1 MAYACDKLYDE
12 VIRKMMADLSTKVK
26 VREIIVYLPCLTIS
40 DREEIEAKRDTAGNY
55 CAMSVLIDNLR
66 RRENWPSEFISA
78 LKKCEQRD
86 LADRISKDYDRIRG
100 IPTQRTKTEMSV
112 AALPSPAP
120 APMAATPIPAVFPAE
135 ASATVTKATIHVVPH
150 SSPALLTPSVETE
163 VSALVSV
170 PDAQVHTPA
179 SAHPAEPP
187 LLVFAADARSPSQ
200 VTNPALTPSIGQSE
214 FPVDAK
220 ESSKLGI
227 SGASLALIEAPA
239 LVPVLDMSVQ
249 PNHEP
254 AHLAEPPLIVLPK
267 SAMSSSP
274 VSAPKVTP
282 SVEQNKVL
290 VIPRDTPTL
299 DISGGLTNTAPSGHE
314 SSIAPILATN
324 RASPSSQVNKHTTMS
339 QSSASQKR
347 EVPLAISS
355 SVKHPI
361 QDTNPPR
368 NDLPRDSQNNTIIN
382 QVRESVHTALSPN
395 CQTQKTSQ
403 GRAQAP
409 PSTSTDAVAGCLT
422 NFSDLNEENFSK
434 PGVLRGEEPFS
445 VSTDLSLQI
454 SRVTMDNSPVQPAGP
469 PAVPIPHRGEETFN
483 TSVTT
488 DNLMIS
494 SSTTTMLS
502 QPVCDPVAP
511 VQNSSH
517 GAFRNGFPGGDCSSY
532 PHQPVEDYYES
543 LQAEPGTREHIVEF
557 SEETSLK
564 NLNAQPSSMVGQ
576 TITGLSHNSETV
588 SLVLSDSEAQPSQK
602 ISHSIPRNNL
612 CEQVMPAA
620 SLTSYAEP
628 ASATFQESELNA
640 SNQNN
645 IPQLEQREEFHGVL
659 HQFQSNSHLIA
670 AAAIGMTALF
680 VALRLKN

>member
-66 RRENWPSEFISA
+66 RRENWPIEFISA
-78 LKKCEQRD
+78 LKKCEQWD

-100 IPTQRTKTEMSV
+100 IPTQRTKTFVASV
-112 AALPSPAP
+112 SPASLP
-120 APMAATPIPAVFPAE
+120 APTPAPTAATPIPAVFPAE
-135 ASATVTKATIHVVPH
+135 ASATVTKATIHMVPH
-150 SSPALLTPSVETE
+150 SSPALPTPSVETE
-163 VSALVSV
+163 VYALVS
-170 PDAQVHTPA
+170 DAQVHTPA
-179 SAHPAEPP
+179 SAHPAVPP
-187 LLVFAADARSPSQ
+187 QVFAADARSCSPVSA
-200 VTNPALTPSIGQSE
+200 PALTPSIGQSV

-220 ESSKLGI
+220 ESSKLSI

-239 LVPVLDMSVQ
+239 LVSVLDMSVQ
-249 PNHEP
+249 PNQEP
-254 AHLAEPPLIVLPK
+254 ADLAEPPLIVLPTD
-267 SAMSSSP
+267 AMSSSP
-274 VSAPKVTP
+274 VSAPRVTP

-290 VIPRDTPTL
+290 VIPRETPIL
-299 DISGGLTNTAPSGHE
+299 DISSGLTNTAPSGHE
-314 SSIAPILATN
+314 SSIAPMLPTT

-347 EVPLAISS
+347 EVPLSISS

-361 QDTNPPR
+361 QDSNPPG
-368 NDLPRDSQNNTIIN
+368 NDLPRDSQNNTTIN
-382 QVRESVHTALSPN
+382 QVGERVHTALSPN
-395 CQTQKTSQ
+395 CQTQETSQ
-403 GRAQAP
+403 ARAQAP

-422 NFSDLNEENFSK
+422 NFSDSNEENFSK

-445 VSTDLSLQI
+445 VTTDLSLQI
-454 SRVTMDNSPVQPAGP
+454 SHVTMDNSSVQPAGP
-469 PAVPIPHRGEETFN
+469 LAVPIPHRGEEPFN

-494 SSTTTMLS
+494 SSTTTFRS
-502 QPVCDPVAP
+502 QSVSAP
-511 VQNSSH
+511 VQNSSP
-517 GAFRNGFPGGDCSSY
+517 GAFRNGFPGEDSSSY

-543 LQAEPGTREHIVEF
+543 LQAEQGTREHIVKF
-557 SEETSLK
+557 SEQPSLK
-564 NLNAQPSSMVGQ
+564 NLNAQPSSMVRQ

-588 SLVLSDSEAQPSQK
+588 SLVLSDSEAHPSQK
-602 ISHSIPRNNL
+602 ISHSIPRNNSW
-612 CEQVMPAA
+612 EQVMPAA

-640 SNQNN
+640 SSQNN
-645 IPQLEQREEFHGVL
+645 IPQLEQREEFHGL
-659 HQFQSNSHLIA
+659 QHRIKSNSHLIA
-670 AAAIGMTALF
+670 AAAIGVTALF
-680 VALRLKN
+680 VALRLKY